1 MAYVNVAE
9 WTSQH
14 VGDWLYGLDDSI
26 LPYVQFFVNNQ
37 INGCR
42 LLLLSAQDLI
52 NLNINK
58 IGHQEIILEAVE
70 LLRNLHYNITSET
83 LQTIALRLACKSRA
97 LFNQLKKSAEKA
109 AAAAAAEATTSTTNF
124 NHPISDSDNHHYVSQ
139 KKDKNK
145 DKDKDKDHHHHQQQQ
160 QLKQQ
165 QSIESTI
172 DLSPVSTTTLASVS
186 DILSAVKDFISWID
200 RYPFDGQDK
209 YIQARKSILQL
220 SIELTSTAQRD
231 QQFVQG
237 PNEVIRQCCKKL
249 ADLCDRLVQELNDS
263 LAIQAASLEVVTVTK
278 NMDEDL
284 GMHIHSSYSGIH
296 VVGGLKYHSPAYLN
310 GNIEEG
316 DEIIQV
322 NYQTVVGWQ
331 LKKLVASMRRFP
343 TKLILTVKK
352 RPRHH
357 SSGSFTVVPQ
367 FALPLPEMSII
378 GNSSLPLGATLSGI
392 SNANIYNTAIMMSTG
407 GGGGGQQYPPPSSS
421 TTTTNQSINNNN
433 NKSESFDSTTTT
445 TTTFQMSII

>member
-1 MAYVNVAE
+1 
-9 WTSQH
+9 
-14 VGDWLYGLDDSI
+14 LDDSI

-42 LLLLSAQDLI
+42 LLLLSAQDLL
-52 NLNINK
+52 NLNIHK

-109 AAAAAAEATTSTTNF
+109 AAASIATL
-124 NHPISDSDNHHYVSQ
+124 NHNVENNNHSNHGS
-139 KKDKNK
+139 KKDKHK
-145 DKDKDKDHHHHQQQQ
+145 DHHHQQQQ
-160 QLKQQ
+160 QQQ
-165 QSIESTI
+165 QQIEPTI
-172 DLSPVSTTTLASVS
+172 DLSPVSTATLAAVS

-200 RYPFDGQDK
+200 RYPFDGQDN
-209 YIQARKSILQL
+209 YVQARKAILQL

-237 PNEVIRQCCKKL
+237 PNEVIRQSCKKL

-263 LAIQAASLEVVTVTK
+263 LAMQAASLEVVTVTK
-278 NMDEDL
+278 NLDEDL

-296 VVGGLKYHSPAYLN
+296 VVGGLKYHSPAHLN

-378 GNSSLPLGATLSGI
+378 GNSSLPLGTSLPLTIA
-392 SNANIYNTAIMMSTG
+392 NANLYNTLMLSSG
-407 GGGGGQQYPPPSSS
+407 NYPSS
-421 TTTTNQSINNNN
+421 T
-433 NKSESFDSTTTT
+433 
-445 TTTFQMSII
+445 